1 MQEKL
6 AHALRVNEHHSGS
19 VNRVNRVYLV
29 ASFFRRLGNQM
40 KLNFRLLKQGEE
52 AERAL
57 LNPKLTASAKSMCK
71 TDSIQYYTNY

>member
-1 MQEKL
+1 
-6 AHALRVNEHHSGS
+6 
-19 VNRVNRVYLV
+19 
-29 ASFFRRLGNQM
+29 LGNQM